1 MQSNFY
7 RNQVCISKL
16 VSIAALVS
24 VTSLLSGCA
33 TTFNE
38 SAPTTLADNVV
49 TETTTLSVDQ
59 QLSTEELLTQMLT
72 TVNAL
77 SEAMQK
83 SDRKTAGNTVDQILL
98 ISKIVRPRILNL
110 SEQLAADFDRVIELA
125 KSSVERNR
133 PADADKALRF
143 LPLII
148 DSLNNFYGIIFNSAN
163 KRIWQR
169 LSVHNT

>member
-1 MQSNFY
+1 MQSNFF
-7 RNQVCISKL
+7 RNQVRIFTL
-16 VSIAALVS
+16 VSIAAFVS

-33 TTFNE
+33 TTINE

-49 TETTTLSVDQ
+49 TETTTLTVDQ

-83 SDRKTAGNTVDQILL
+83 SDRQTASKKVDQILL
-98 ISKIVRPRILNL
+98 ISNAVRPRILTL
-110 SEQLAADFDRVIELA
+110 SDQLAADFDRVIALA

-148 DSLNNFYGIIFNSAN
+148 DSLDNF
-163 KRIWQR
+163 
-169 LSVHNT
+169 

>member
-1 MQSNFY
+1 MQSNFF
-7 RNQVCISKL
+7 RNQVRIVTL

-24 VTSLLSGCA
+24 TTSLLSGCA
-33 TTFNE
+33 TTINE

-49 TETTTLSVDQ
+49 TETTTVTVDQ

-83 SDRKTAGNTVDQILL
+83 SDRQTASKKVDQILL
-98 ISKIVRPRILNL
+98 ISNAVRPKILTL
-110 SEQLAADFDRVIELA
+110 SDQLAADFDRVIALA

-148 DSLNNFYGIIFNSAN
+148 DSLDNF
-163 KRIWQR
+163 
-169 LSVHNT
+169 

>member
-1 MQSNFY
+1 MQSNLY
-7 RNQVCISKL
+7 RNQVRIVTL

-24 VTSLLSGCA
+24 ATSLLSGCA
-33 TTFNE
+33 TTINE
-38 SAPTTLADNVV
+38 SAPTTFADNVV
-49 TETTTLSVDQ
+49 TETTTLTVDQ

-83 SDRKTAGNTVDQILL
+83 TDRQTASKKVDQILL
-98 ISKIVRPRILNL
+98 ISNAVRPKILTL
-110 SEQLAADFDRVIELA
+110 SDQLAADFDRVIALA

-148 DSLNNFYGIIFNSAN
+148 DSLDNF
-163 KRIWQR
+163 
-169 LSVHNT
+169 

>member
-1 MQSNFY
+1 MQSNFF
-7 RNQVCISKL
+7 RNQVRIFTL
-16 VSIAALVS
+16 VSIAAFVS

-33 TTFNE
+33 TTINE

-49 TETTTLSVDQ
+49 TETTTLTVDQ

-83 SDRKTAGNTVDQILL
+83 SDRQTASKKVDQILL
-98 ISKIVRPRILNL
+98 ISNAVRPKILTL
-110 SEQLAADFDRVIELA
+110 SDQLAADFDRVIALA

-148 DSLNNFYGIIFNSAN
+148 DSLDNF
-163 KRIWQR
+163 
-169 LSVHNT
+169 

>member
-1 MQSNFY
+1 MQSNLY
-7 RNQVCISKL
+7 RNQVRIVTL
-16 VSIAALVS
+16 VSIAVLVS
-24 VTSLLSGCA
+24 TTSLLSGCA
-33 TTFNE
+33 TTINE

-49 TETTTLSVDQ
+49 TETTTLTVDQ

-83 SDRKTAGNTVDQILL
+83 SDRQTASKKVDQILL
-98 ISKIVRPRILNL
+98 ISNAVRPKILTL
-110 SEQLAADFDRVIELA
+110 SDQLAADFDRVIALA

-133 PADADKALRF
+133 PADADIALRF

-148 DSLNNFYGIIFNSAN
+148 DSLDNF
-163 KRIWQR
+163 
-169 LSVHNT
+169 

>member
-7 RNQVCISKL
+7 RNQIRIVTL

-24 VTSLLSGCA
+24 TTSLLSGCA
-33 TTFNE
+33 TTINE

-49 TETTTLSVDQ
+49 TETTTLTVDQ

-72 TVNAL
+72 TVKGL

-83 SDRKTAGNTVDQILL
+83 SDRQAASIKVDQILL
-98 ISKIVRPRILNL
+98 ISNAVRPKILTL
-110 SEQLAADFDRVIELA
+110 SDQLAADFDRVIALA

-148 DSLNNFYGIIFNSAN
+148 DSLDNF
-163 KRIWQR
+163 
-169 LSVHNT
+169 

>member
-1 MQSNFY
+1 MQSNLY
-7 RNQVCISKL
+7 RNQVRIVTL
-16 VSIAALVS
+16 VSIAAFVS

-33 TTFNE
+33 TTINE

-49 TETTTLSVDQ
+49 TETTTLTVDQ
-59 QLSTEELLTQMLT
+59 QLSTEELLIQMLT

-83 SDRKTAGNTVDQILL
+83 SDRQTASKKVDQILL
-98 ISKIVRPRILNL
+98 ISNAVRPKILTL
-110 SEQLAADFDRVIELA
+110 SDQLAADFDRVIELA

-148 DSLNNFYGIIFNSAN
+148 DSLDNF
-163 KRIWQR
+163 
-169 LSVHNT
+169 

>member
-7 RNQVCISKL
+7 RNQIRIVTL

-24 VTSLLSGCA
+24 TTSLLSGCA
-33 TTFNE
+33 TTINE

-110 SEQLAADFDRVIELA
+110 SEQLAADFDRVIALA

-148 DSLNNFYGIIFNSAN
+148 DSLDNF
-163 KRIWQR
+163 
-169 LSVHNT
+169 

>member
-1 MQSNFY
+1 MRFNFC
-7 RNQVCISKL
+7 RNQSRNTTLVFVASLVC
-16 VSIAALVS
+16 

-33 TTFNE
+33 TTINE
-38 SAPTTLADNVV
+38 SAPTTLADSVV
-49 TETTTLSVDQ
+49 TETTTLTVDQ

-72 TVNAL
+72 TVKGL

-83 SDRKTAGNTVDQILL
+83 SDRQAASIKVDQILL
-98 ISKIVRPRILNL
+98 ISNTVRPKILIL
-110 SEQLAADFDRVIELA
+110 SDQLTADFDRVIALA

-148 DSLNNFYGIIFNSAN
+148 DSLDNF
-163 KRIWQR
+163 
-169 LSVHNT
+169 

>member
-1 MQSNFY
+1 MQSNLY
-7 RNQVCISKL
+7 RNQVRIVTL
-16 VSIAALVS
+16 VSIAVLVS
-24 VTSLLSGCA
+24 TTSLLSGCA
-33 TTFNE
+33 TTINE

-49 TETTTLSVDQ
+49 TETTTLTVDQ

-83 SDRKTAGNTVDQILL
+83 SDRQTASKKVDQILL
-98 ISKIVRPRILNL
+98 ISNAARPKILTL
-110 SEQLAADFDRVIELA
+110 SDQLAADFDRVIALA

-133 PADADKALRF
+133 PADADKVLRF

-148 DSLNNFYGIIFNSAN
+148 DSLDNF
-163 KRIWQR
+163 
-169 LSVHNT
+169 

>member
-1 MQSNFY
+1 MQSNFF
-7 RNQVCISKL
+7 RNQVRIFTL
-16 VSIAALVS
+16 VSIAAFVS

-33 TTFNE
+33 TTINE

-49 TETTTLSVDQ
+49 TETTNLTVDQ
-59 QLSTEELLTQMLT
+59 QLSTEELLTQLLT

-83 SDRKTAGNTVDQILL
+83 SDRQTASKKVDQILL
-98 ISKIVRPRILNL
+98 ISNAVRPKILTL
-110 SEQLAADFDRVIELA
+110 SDQLAADFDRVIALA

-148 DSLNNFYGIIFNSAN
+148 DSLDNF
-163 KRIWQR
+163 
-169 LSVHNT
+169 

>member
-1 MQSNFY
+1 MQSNLY
-7 RNQVCISKL
+7 RNQVRIVTL
-16 VSIAALVS
+16 VSIAVLVS
-24 VTSLLSGCA
+24 TTSLLSGCA
-33 TTFNE
+33 TTINE

-49 TETTTLSVDQ
+49 TETTTLTVDQ

-83 SDRKTAGNTVDQILL
+83 SDRQTASKKVDQILL
-98 ISKIVRPRILNL
+98 ISNAVRPKILTL
-110 SEQLAADFDRVIELA
+110 SDQLAADFDRVIALA

-133 PADADKALRF
+133 PADADKVLRF

-148 DSLNNFYGIIFNSAN
+148 DSLDNF
-163 KRIWQR
+163 
-169 LSVHNT
+169 

>member
-1 MQSNFY
+1 MQSNLY
-7 RNQVCISKL
+7 RNQVRIVTL
-16 VSIAALVS
+16 VSIAVLVS
-24 VTSLLSGCA
+24 TTSLLSGCA
-33 TTFNE
+33 TTINE

-49 TETTTLSVDQ
+49 TETTTLTVDQ

-83 SDRKTAGNTVDQILL
+83 SDRQTASKKVDQILL
-98 ISKIVRPRILNL
+98 ISNAVRPKIFTL
-110 SEQLAADFDRVIELA
+110 SDQLAADFDRVIALA

-148 DSLNNFYGIIFNSAN
+148 DSLDNF
-163 KRIWQR
+163 
-169 LSVHNT
+169 

>member
-1 MQSNFY
+1 MQSNLY
-7 RNQVCISKL
+7 RNQVRIVTL
-16 VSIAALVS
+16 VSIAVLVS
-24 VTSLLSGCA
+24 ATSLLSGCA
-33 TTFNE
+33 TTINE
-38 SAPTTLADNVV
+38 SAPNTLADNVV
-49 TETTTLSVDQ
+49 TETTTLTVDQ

-83 SDRKTAGNTVDQILL
+83 SDRQTASKKVDQILL
-98 ISKIVRPRILNL
+98 ISNAVRPKILTL
-110 SEQLAADFDRVIELA
+110 SDQLAADFDRVIALA

-148 DSLNNFYGIIFNSAN
+148 DSLDNF
-163 KRIWQR
+163 
-169 LSVHNT
+169 

>member
-7 RNQVCISKL
+7 RNQVRISKL

-33 TTFNE
+33 TTINE

-49 TETTTLSVDQ
+49 TETTTLTVDQ

-83 SDRKTAGNTVDQILL
+83 SDRQTASKKVDQILL
-98 ISKIVRPRILNL
+98 ISNAVRPKILTL
-110 SEQLAADFDRVIELA
+110 SDQLAADFDRVIALA

-148 DSLNNFYGIIFNSAN
+148 DSLDNF
-163 KRIWQR
+163 
-169 LSVHNT
+169 

>member
-7 RNQVCISKL
+7 RNQVRIVTL

-33 TTFNE
+33 TTINE

-49 TETTTLSVDQ
+49 TETTTLTVDQ

-83 SDRKTAGNTVDQILL
+83 SDRQTASKKVDQILL
-98 ISKIVRPRILNL
+98 ISNAVRPKILTL
-110 SEQLAADFDRVIELA
+110 SDQLAADFDRVIALA

-148 DSLNNFYGIIFNSAN
+148 DSLDNF
-163 KRIWQR
+163 
-169 LSVHNT
+169 

>member
-1 MQSNFY
+1 MRSNFC
-7 RNQVCISKL
+7 RNQTRSATL
-16 VSIAALVS
+16 VLVASIVS

-33 TTFNE
+33 TTINE

-49 TETTTLSVDQ
+49 TETTIATIDQ
-59 QLSTEELLTQMLT
+59 QLSTEELLGQMLIT
-72 TVNAL
+72 INAL

-83 SDRKTAGNTVDQILL
+83 SDRETATKKVDQILL
-98 ISKIVRPRILNL
+98 INNAVRPKILTL
-110 SEQLAADFDRVIELA
+110 SDQLTADFDRVVALA

-148 DSLNNFYGIIFNSAN
+148 DSLGNF
-163 KRIWQR
+163 
-169 LSVHNT
+169 

>member
-1 MQSNFY
+1 MRSNFC
-7 RNQVCISKL
+7 RNQTRNATL
-16 VSIAALVS
+16 VLVASIVS

-33 TTFNE
+33 TTINE

-49 TETTTLSVDQ
+49 TEMTIATIDQ
-59 QLSTEELLTQMLT
+59 QLSTEELLGQMLIT
-72 TVNAL
+72 INAL

-83 SDRKTAGNTVDQILL
+83 SDRETATKKVDQILL
-98 ISKIVRPRILNL
+98 INNAVRPKILTL
-110 SEQLAADFDRVIELA
+110 SDQLTADFDRVVALA

-148 DSLNNFYGIIFNSAN
+148 DSLGNF
-163 KRIWQR
+163 
-169 LSVHNT
+169 

>member
-1 MQSNFY
+1 MQSNHF
-7 RNQVCISKL
+7 RNQVRIVTL

-24 VTSLLSGCA
+24 TTSLLSGCA
-33 TTFNE
+33 TTINE

-49 TETTTLSVDQ
+49 TETTTLTVDQ

-83 SDRKTAGNTVDQILL
+83 SDRQTASKKVDQILL
-98 ISKIVRPRILNL
+98 ISNAVRPKILTL
-110 SEQLAADFDRVIELA
+110 SDQLAADFDRVIALA
-125 KSSVERNR
+125 KSSIERNR

-148 DSLNNFYGIIFNSAN
+148 DSLDNF
-163 KRIWQR
+163 
-169 LSVHNT
+169 

>member
-1 MQSNFY
+1 MRFNFC
-7 RNQVCISKL
+7 RNQSRNTTL
-16 VSIAALVS
+16 VFVASIVS

-33 TTFNE
+33 TTINE

-49 TETTTLSVDQ
+49 TETTIATIDQ
-59 QLSTEELLTQMLT
+59 QLSTEELLGQMLIT
-72 TVNAL
+72 INAL

-83 SDRKTAGNTVDQILL
+83 SDRETATKKVDQILL
-98 ISKIVRPRILNL
+98 INNAVRPKILTL
-110 SEQLAADFDRVIELA
+110 SDQLTADFDRVVALA

-148 DSLNNFYGIIFNSAN
+148 DSLGNF
-163 KRIWQR
+163 
-169 LSVHNT
+169 

>member
-1 MQSNFY
+1 MQSNFF
-7 RNQVCISKL
+7 RNQVRIFTL

-24 VTSLLSGCA
+24 TTSLLSGCA
-33 TTFNE
+33 TTINE

-49 TETTTLSVDQ
+49 TETTTLTVDQ

-83 SDRKTAGNTVDQILL
+83 SDRQTASKKVDQILL
-98 ISKIVRPRILNL
+98 ISNAVRPKILTL
-110 SEQLAADFDRVIELA
+110 SDQLAADFDRVIALA

-148 DSLNNFYGIIFNSAN
+148 DSLDNF
-163 KRIWQR
+163 
-169 LSVHNT
+169 

>member
-1 MQSNFY
+1 MRFNFC
-7 RNQVCISKL
+7 RNQSRNTTLVFVASLVC
-16 VSIAALVS
+16 

-33 TTFNE
+33 TTINE

-49 TETTTLSVDQ
+49 TETTTLTVDQ
-59 QLSTEELLTQMLT
+59 QLSTVELLTQMLT
-72 TVNAL
+72 TVKGL

-83 SDRKTAGNTVDQILL
+83 SDRQAASIKVDQILL
-98 ISKIVRPRILNL
+98 ISNTVRPKILIL
-110 SEQLAADFDRVIELA
+110 SDQLTADFDRVIALA

-148 DSLNNFYGIIFNSAN
+148 DSLDNF
-163 KRIWQR
+163 
-169 LSVHNT
+169 

>member
-1 MQSNFY
+1 MRSNFY
-7 RNQVCISKL
+7 RNQTRSATL
-16 VSIAALVS
+16 VFVASIVS

-33 TTFNE
+33 TTINE

-49 TETTTLSVDQ
+49 TETTIATIDQ
-59 QLSTEELLTQMLT
+59 QLSTEELLGQMFIT
-72 TVNAL
+72 INAL

-83 SDRKTAGNTVDQILL
+83 SDRETATKKVDQILL
-98 ISKIVRPRILNL
+98 INNAVRPKILTL
-110 SEQLAADFDRVIELA
+110 SDQLTADFDRVVALA

-148 DSLNNFYGIIFNSAN
+148 DSLGNF
-163 KRIWQR
+163 
-169 LSVHNT
+169 

>member
-7 RNQVCISKL
+7 RNQVRISKL

-33 TTFNE
+33 TTINE

-49 TETTTLSVDQ
+49 TETTTLSVAQ
-59 QLSTEELLTQMLT
+59 QLSTEDLLTQMLT

-148 DSLNNFYGIIFNSAN
+148 DSLNNF
-163 KRIWQR
+163 
-169 LSVHNT
+169 

>member
-1 MQSNFY
+1 MRFNFC
-7 RNQVCISKL
+7 RNQSRNTTLVFVASLVC
-16 VSIAALVS
+16 

-33 TTFNE
+33 TTINE

-49 TETTTLSVDQ
+49 TETTTLTVDQ

-72 TVNAL
+72 TVKGL

-83 SDRKTAGNTVDQILL
+83 SDRQAASIKVDQILL
-98 ISKIVRPRILNL
+98 ISNTVRPKILIL
-110 SEQLAADFDRVIELA
+110 SDQLTADFDRVIALA

-148 DSLNNFYGIIFNSAN
+148 DSLGNF
-163 KRIWQR
+163 
-169 LSVHNT
+169 

>member
-1 MQSNFY
+1 MQSNFF
-7 RNQVCISKL
+7 RNQVRIVTL
-16 VSIAALVS
+16 VSIAAFVS
-24 VTSLLSGCA
+24 TTSLLSGCA
-33 TTFNE
+33 TTINE

-49 TETTTLSVDQ
+49 TETTTLTVDQ

-83 SDRKTAGNTVDQILL
+83 SDRQTASKKVDQILL
-98 ISKIVRPRILNL
+98 ISNAVRPKILTL
-110 SEQLAADFDRVIELA
+110 SDQLAADFDRVIALA

-148 DSLNNFYGIIFNSAN
+148 DSLDNF
-163 KRIWQR
+163 
-169 LSVHNT
+169 

>member
-7 RNQVCISKL
+7 RNQIRIVIL

-24 VTSLLSGCA
+24 ATSLLSGCA
-33 TTFNE
+33 TTINE

-49 TETTTLSVDQ
+49 TETTTLTVDQ

-83 SDRKTAGNTVDQILL
+83 SDRQTASKKVDQILL
-98 ISKIVRPRILNL
+98 ISNAVRPKILTL
-110 SEQLAADFDRVIELA
+110 SDQLAADFDRVIALA

-148 DSLNNFYGIIFNSAN
+148 DSLDNF
-163 KRIWQR
+163 
-169 LSVHNT
+169 

>member
-1 MQSNFY
+1 MQSNLY
-7 RNQVCISKL
+7 RNQVRIVTL

-33 TTFNE
+33 TTINE

-49 TETTTLSVDQ
+49 TETTTLTVDQ

-83 SDRKTAGNTVDQILL
+83 SDRQTASKKVDQILL
-98 ISKIVRPRILNL
+98 ISNAVRPKILTL
-110 SEQLAADFDRVIELA
+110 SDQLAADFDRVIALA

-148 DSLNNFYGIIFNSAN
+148 DSLDNF
-163 KRIWQR
+163 
-169 LSVHNT
+169 

>member
-1 MQSNFY
+1 MQTNLY
-7 RNQVCISKL
+7 RNQARIVTL
-16 VSIAALVS
+16 VSIAVLVS
-24 VTSLLSGCA
+24 ATSLLSGCA
-33 TTFNE
+33 TTINE

-49 TETTTLSVDQ
+49 TETTTLTVDQ

-83 SDRKTAGNTVDQILL
+83 SDRQTASKKVDQILL
-98 ISKIVRPRILNL
+98 ISNAVRPKILTL
-110 SEQLAADFDRVIELA
+110 SDQLAADFDRVIALA

-148 DSLNNFYGIIFNSAN
+148 DSLDNF
-163 KRIWQR
+163 
-169 LSVHNT
+169 

>member
-1 MQSNFY
+1 MRFNFC
-7 RNQVCISKL
+7 RNQSRNTTLVFVASLVC
-16 VSIAALVS
+16 

-33 TTFNE
+33 TTINE

-49 TETTTLSVDQ
+49 TETTTLTVDQ
-59 QLSTEELLTQMLT
+59 QLSTEELLTQMLM
-72 TVNAL
+72 TVKGL

-83 SDRKTAGNTVDQILL
+83 SDRQAASIKVDQILL
-98 ISKIVRPRILNL
+98 ISNTVRPKILIL
-110 SEQLAADFDRVIELA
+110 SDQLTVDFDRVIALA

-148 DSLNNFYGIIFNSAN
+148 DSLDNF
-163 KRIWQR
+163 
-169 LSVHNT
+169 